1 MSTKD
6 NLATD
11 AFSNLDNLRLSIDYM
26 QSTGVKKLLTTVPV
40 RKPRPQDFVRV
51 HPDQCMTAALIEFK
65 DDRETYLVTAPMMD
79 VLPDEYHPA
88 VLYLAITRQGV
99 LFLWPVR
106 LPGPDG
112 RQSDWHRSA
121 MEAAERAKSMWVRV
135 KANMSLGAYE
145 ITKTENP
152 NIPEPIWPE
161 TPFEEVLRIAFR
173 DHLIDNAEH
182 PVVKRLRGQI

>member
-1 MSTKD
+1 MTTKD
-6 NLATD
+6 NLAAD

-65 DDRETYLVTAPMMD
+65 DDREIYLVTAPMMD

-99 LFLWPVR
+99 PFLWPVR

-112 RQSDWHRSA
+112 RQQEWHRSA
-121 MEAAERAKSMWVRV
+121 LEAAEMAKTKWVRV
-135 KANMSLGAYE
+135 KANMGLGAYE
-145 ITKTENP
+145 IFEASST
-152 NIPEPIWPE
+152 NIPEPQWPDM
-161 TPFEEVLRIAFR
+161 PFADLLRIAFR
-173 DHLIDNAEH
+173 DRLVDSAEH
-182 PVVKRLRGQI
+182 AVVRRLRGQI